1 MKPDPGRLQPLE
13 PGWIGRDRTALI
25 RFAAPQTRGMDANEQ
40 QPGSRDQQN
49 RSTSDLQDRGESDLQ
64 DRGENDPRNRPT
76 SGSAID
82 PRSLPVTQRISLLVR
97 ALNGAKRTNEA
108 LASCRDGEEMLDVLL
123 NASSKL
129 GLGLSREQLAS
140 TPPIRDW
147 VWWKNKEALLTIG
160 DNKPR
165 YQQDGGQGRNKDGEP
180 ARRRFLG
187 LF

>member
-1 MKPDPGRLQPLE
+1 
-13 PGWIGRDRTALI
+13 
-25 RFAAPQTRGMDANEQ
+25 MDANEQ
-40 QPGSRDQQN
+40 QDGSPEQQGNPGSPAQP
-49 RSTSDLQDRGESDLQ
+49 ESA
-64 DRGENDPRNRPT
+64 P
-76 SGSAID
+76 AID
-82 PRSLPVTQRISLLVR
+82 PRSLPVGQRISLLVR

-108 LASCRDGEEMLDVLL
+108 LARCRDGEEMLDVLL
-123 NASSKL
+123 NASSTL

-165 YQQDGGQGRNKDGEP
+165 YQQDGGQGRSQEGEP
-180 ARRRFLG
+180 PRKRFLG